1 MHPLYYIAFLENSR
15 LVSNML
21 LGLIFFQE
29 QFRDLLRRVTANIIN
44 VIDVTMYVVQVFRCI
59 VQC

>member
-1 MHPLYYIAFLENSR
+1 MHPLNYIAFLENSR

-29 QFRDLLRRVTANIIN
+29 QFRDLLTRVTANIIN

>member
-1 MHPLYYIAFLENSR
+1 MHPLNYIAFLENSR